1 MSGESVSLD
10 VHAHFKEKPPPT
22 LGWFTEVGLTSYR
35 FYEVMSGASEQLA
48 EYILASAFC
57 ERDLEQSR
65 SIIGFALQTTYQATA
80 GWTNND
86 HLNGALLVLRVL
98 ASIPDQNQNERI
110 NIIMQYNES
119 AQAETSPVGL
129 IATARQLFGNRAQQ
143 SYTHEV
149 HYAYERYV
157 GYLKELMG
165 LQCVLHWLN
174 ENRNLWAWMDRD
186 LFELQHQQAGAVQAR
201 GDYSVSRES
210 DGGLPL
216 DHHHHSDS
224 DGMHGMHAESEDEED
239 EDSRYEEMELF
250 QDGPSQVLVSGAGSD
265 VVNGIYAKD
274 GVFEKA
280 CKFSKP
286 CVYEGKDV
294 VFSLF
299 KCNVSNNTKHWY
311 ISIVPTNSPP
321 GTSSDVDFYSAP
333 VTEACQ
339 ELPPLQ
345 GWVKAAEGS
354 EPTPVLSFKD
364 LNLNDPDPIPVPPFD
379 DLNENEQEKYI

>member
-10 VHAHFKEKPPPT
+10 VHAHFKEKPLPR
-22 LGWFTEVGLTSYR
+22 LGWFTDVGLTSYR

-57 ERDLEQSR
+57 DRNLEQTT
-65 SIIGFALQTTYQATA
+65 SIIGIALQTTYQATA

-86 HLNGALLVLRVL
+86 HVNGALLVLRVL
-98 ASIPDQNQNERI
+98 ASIPDQYQNERI
-110 NIIMQYNES
+110 SIIMQYNEG
-119 AQAETSPVGL
+119 AQVENNPVGL
-129 IATARQLFGNRAQQ
+129 IATARQLFGGRAQQ
-143 SYTHEV
+143 SYQHEV

-157 GYLKELMG
+157 GYLKEFMG
-165 LQCVLHWLN
+165 LRCVSSWLK
-174 ENRNLWAWMDRD
+174 ENRNLWSWMDRD
-186 LFELQHQQAGAVQAR
+186 LFELQHQQAGTVQAR

-224 DGMHGMHAESEDEED
+224 DGMHGIHAESEDEED

-250 QDGPSQVLVSGAGSD
+250 QDGPSQVLVSGAGKD
-265 VVNGIYAKD
+265 VVNGMYARD

-280 CKFSKP
+280 FKFSKP
-286 CVYEGKDV
+286 GVYEGNDV

-311 ISIVPTNSPP
+311 ISIVPTNSLP

-333 VTEACQ
+333 VTETCK

-345 GWVKAAEGS
+345 GWVQAAEGS
-354 EPTPVLSFKD
+354 EPTPVLSFKHRT
-364 LNLNDPDPIPVPPFD
+364 LNDPIPVPPFD
-379 DLNENEQEKYI
+379 DPNENENEKYI